1 MLSNISACGVK
12 RSVCHFGAV
21 YQSSQ
26 KFYSKLSLK
35 TKRSLYE
42 ATKKIAAEHGNG
54 HNTHDGQLS
63 TNNASSVQP
72 KTPARTRFAPSPTG
86 FIHLGSLRTA
96 LYNYL
101 LAKST
106 GGSFLLRLEDTD
118 QNRLVKGAEENI
130 YESLKWAGLNW
141 DEGPQVGGAYG
152 PYIQSQR
159 AELYSKHANQLIE
172 SGHAYR
178 CFCSKDRLDGL
189 RESARKLQPPSMAS
203 YDRKCSHLTSE
214 ESQKKADAGES
225 FTVRFKA
232 PLKYPEFSDLLHGR
246 LNLQTQTNPSDVRYD
261 DPVLVK
267 SDGLPTYHLANV
279 VDDHLMK
286 ITHVI
291 RGEEWL
297 ASTPKH
303 VAMYNSFGWTPPA
316 FVHIPLLTTLENKK
330 LSKRAGDIGVL
341 SLAEKGIL
349 PEAMINYVAL
359 YGWSPHKEGAEVF
372 SLKELE
378 LIFSLDGLT
387 KGNAKV
393 DEKKLD
399 FLNKH
404 FFQKELTS
412 NEENFSVIFSKVFA
426 ALKPVLKSQIAK
438 NIPSDI
444 PMKTFESEEYTR
456 HILNTIKANVT
467 SVSDYISRT
476 EHLYQIPKLGAFQN
490 DSAKPGKFIPS
501 DSSPASKYLSQTLN
515 KEGTLDTVSKILSS
529 SLVEL
534 NNHQNSLV
542 SIESSKSFLDAL
554 VSQNKDIKKP
564 QILQALRYA
573 LAGSLPGIDIPTN
586 LYLIGDEAS
595 RSRIDKALEYVSS
608 FKF

>member
-1 MLSNISACGVK
+1 MIASKLLLRAKQGP
-12 RSVCHFGAV
+12 
-21 YQSSQ
+21 SQ
-26 KFYSKLSLK
+26 YFAKTCNHSYRFYSKFSLK
-35 TKRSLYE
+35 AKRSLYE
-42 ATKKIAAEHGNG
+42 ETKKAAAEHGSNHHHG
-54 HNTHDGQLS
+54 SLDS
-63 TNNASSVQP
+63 TQSVQP
-72 KTPARTRFAPSPTG
+72 NFPARTRFAPSPTG
-86 FIHLGSLRTA
+86 LIHLGSLRTA

-118 QNRLVKGAEENI
+118 QNRLVQGAEQNI
-130 YESLKWAGLNW
+130 YESLKWAGLQW
-141 DEGPQVGGAYG
+141 DEGPEIGGPYG

-159 AELYSKHANQLIE
+159 AEIYAKYANELIE
-172 SGHAYR
+172 NGHAYR
-178 CFCSKDRLDGL
+178 CFCSKERLDGL
-189 RESARKLQPPSMAS
+189 RDSARKLHPPSMAS
-203 YDRKCSHLTSE
+203 YDRKCSHLTHDESE
-214 ESQKKADAGES
+214 KLATSGTP

-232 PLKYPEFSDLLHGR
+232 PYKYPEFTDLLHGH

-303 VAMYNSFGWTPPA
+303 VAMYNAFGWEPPA
-316 FVHIPLLTTLENKK
+316 FVHIPLLTTLGNKK

-341 SLAEKGIL
+341 SLASKGIL

-378 LIFSLDGLT
+378 KIFSLDGLT

-393 DEKKLD
+393 DEKKLG

-404 FFQKELTS
+404 FFQKDLTS
-412 NEENFSVIFSKVFA
+412 SQEGFETVFIKVYA
-426 ALKPVLKSQIAK
+426 TIKPVLEKQIGTEV
-438 NIPSDI
+438 PTDI
-444 PMKTFESEEYTR
+444 ALDKLVSEEYTSL
-456 HILNTIKANVT
+456 ILDTIKTHVT
-467 SVSDYISRT
+467 SVDDYISRT
-476 EHLYQIPKLGAFQN
+476 EHLYKLSELGSVEQN
-490 DSAKPGKFIPS
+490 AEKPGQFLPADDSA
-501 DSSPASKYLSQTLN
+501 ASKYLSQTIN
-515 KEGTLDTVSKILSS
+515 KEGNLDTLNRILSDS
-529 SLVEL
+529 ISLLQLAENTVESIDSAKKFL
-534 NNHQNSLV
+534 DSLV
-542 SIESSKSFLDAL
+542 SLNENL
-554 VSQNKDIKKP
+554 KKP

-586 LYLIGDEAS
+586 LYLLGDDVSAS
-595 RSRIDKALEYVSS
+595 RLKRALGHVSAL
-608 FKF
+608 KI